1 MAVLKSATLRRTD
14 AGVKLLRKCRPF
26 KCARYASG
34 STAAPAQMFKLWKN
48 PALEPLKLVDA
59 TLYKA
64 GLPNALDIPLRGR
77 Y

>member
-1 MAVLKSATLRRTD
+1 
-14 AGVKLLRKCRPF
+14 
-26 KCARYASG
+26 
-34 STAAPAQMFKLWKN
+34 MFKLWKN
-48 PALEPLKLVDA
+48 PALAPLQLVDA

>member
-1 MAVLKSATLRRTD
+1 MEG
-14 AGVKLLRKCRPF
+14 AGESGRAAANAIL
-26 KCARYASG
+26 AASG
-34 STAAPAQMFKLWKN
+34 SSATPAQMFKLWKN
-48 PALEPLKLVDA
+48 PALKPLQLVDA